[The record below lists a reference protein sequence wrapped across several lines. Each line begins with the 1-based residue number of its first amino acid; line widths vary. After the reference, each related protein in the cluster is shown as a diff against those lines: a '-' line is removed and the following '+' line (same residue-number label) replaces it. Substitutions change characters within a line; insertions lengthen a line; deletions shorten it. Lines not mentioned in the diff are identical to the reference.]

1 MKPFNFKIFARPRFF
16 ELFGLFFLL
25 YLSVAAQTFQHARR
39 MGCDKAEDRGA
50 AIVVDK
56 QGNQYSTGFFRSFNG
71 IGALAADMDPGPAFF
86 PLESYEGGY
95 GVYVS
100 KLSKEGN
107 FVWAKQFKGIGDAI
121 GRSISIDN
129 NSDIYISGTF
139 DFDPG
144 PNVFTMSSFQ
154 SLYDIFIVK
163 LDSDGNFIWARTL
176 RGNGEEDNTNG
187 LTLDYN
193 GDVLISGY
201 FSGKIDLDPGPDT
214 LYTQAWTAQFQTFLV
229 KLNSNGNLTWGKNIG
244 GYASESPGLAVDSIN
259 NCYISGLFF
268 GISDLNPEP
277 NIEYLVQSKGQF
289 DIFITKLSSS
299 GDFLW
304 VKTLGTTDY
313 ENVSGFQI
321 SKSQN
326 LYISGG
332 FSGDTLKNTQTNQSL
347 LINHKKGKGDAFV
360 IKLDRDGEFKWGQ
373 AIGDTAYEDGKDIKL
388 TKDGYLY
395 VAGWFQDSVDFDA
408 GPGKYFVKSESESED
423 FQNSFILKLD
433 TNGLFQRVLPILG
446 KRQSM
451 VESIFLDSLQNLHAT
466 GWFNSGPQTIATD
479 FDPGPGQSY
488 LIPSLGGTID
498 IFILKLRSCQTDS
511 VIESVSACR
520 NFLWNNTTYSQSGTY
535 TRKLS
540 TPNGCDSIQ
549 VLNLEILE
557 PILSNNSY
565 TFCKGESLQIGTR
578 IYTQPGVYLDTLTA
592 TNGCDS
598 LITSTLNYDIPND
611 TILLNGLNFTAADN
625 QDSYQ
630 WLDCNQGFLAI
641 AGATQQSFTP
651 TSNGSYAVKTT
662 KGNCADTS
670 DCVLF
675 TSGKDLLTSQIR
687 IYPQPVKDKLYIEM
701 PETSQ
706 STELILIDAMGRIVV
721 KEKGRNIQSISVLKL
736 PAGLYQLKVFTGKE
750 MQVFAVMVE
759 K

>member
-1 MKPFNFKIFARPRFF
+1 
-16 ELFGLFFLL
+16 
-25 YLSVAAQTFQHARR
+25 V
-39 MGCDKAEDRGA
+39 
-50 AIVVDK
+50 
-56 QGNQYSTGFFRSFNG
+56 
-71 IGALAADMDPGPAFF
+71 
-86 PLESYEGGY
+86 SYEGGY

-100 KLSKEGN
+100 KLNTEGN
-107 FVWAKQFKGIGDAI
+107 FVWAKQFKGIGDGI
-121 GRSISIDN
+121 GKYISIDN
-129 NSDIYISGTF
+129 NSDIYITGRFAGTF

-144 PNVFTMSSFQ
+144 PNVFTMSSVQ
-154 SLYDIFIVK
+154 SRYDLFIVK

-176 RGNGEEDNTNG
+176 SGNGEEDNANG
-187 LTLDYN
+187 LTLDHN

-214 LYTQAWTAQFQTFLV
+214 LFTQASTAQFQTFLV
-229 KLNSNGNLTWGKNIG
+229 KLNSNGNLVWGKNIG
-244 GYASESPGLAVDSIN
+244 AYASESPGLAVDSFN

-277 NIEYLVQSKGQF
+277 NIEYLVQSKGLF

-299 GDFLW
+299 GDFTW

-313 ENVSGFQI
+313 ENISGFQI

-408 GPGKYFVKSESESED
+408 GPGKHYVKSESQSED

-466 GWFNSGPQTIATD
+466 GWFYSGPQTIATD

-488 LIPSLGGTID
+488 LIPSLGGID
-498 IFILKLRSCQTDS
+498 IFTLKLRSCQTDS

-520 NFLWNNTTYSQSGTY
+520 NFLWDNTTYYQSGTY
-535 TRKLS
+535 KRKLS
-540 TPNGCDSIQ
+540 TPNGCDSIL

-557 PILSNNSY
+557 PITSNNSY
-565 TFCKGESLQIGTR
+565 TFCQGESLQIGTR
-578 IYTQPGVYLDTLTA
+578 IYTQAGIYLDTLIA
-592 TNGCDS
+592 ANGCDS
-598 LITSTLNYDIPND
+598 IITSTLAYDIPDD
-611 TILLNGLNFTAADN
+611 TIQLSAEFGALAAPDL
-625 QDSYQ
+625 DSYQ
-630 WLDCNQGFLAI
+630 WLDCNAGFAP
-641 AGATQQSFTP
+641 APNETDSSFAP
-651 TSNGSYAVKTT
+651 TVSGSYAVRVT

-670 DCVLF
+670 ACLFITSYSKSIGNSSELEIFPNPNAGKATVRWKAGKPGDRVLV
-675 TSGKDLLTSQIR
+675 SSLEGKTVLCL
-687 IYPQPVKDKLYIEM
+687 
-701 PETSQ
+701 
-706 STELILIDAMGRIVV
+706 ELNSERKASF
-721 KEKGRNIQSISVLKL
+721 QHL
-736 PAGLYQLKVFTGKE
+736 PAGVYVVKPEKDGPKPVR
-750 MQVFAVMVE
+750 VMVE
-759 K
+759 